1 MSVKTARMADVL
13 HELGRAI
20 DSAILTEDDL
30 ILWIG
35 QRYEAAQVATANTRE
50 IPTNE

>member
-20 DSAILTEDDL
+20 DSAILSEDDL
-30 ILWIG
+30 ILWIH
-35 QRYEAAQVATANTRE
+35 QRYQD
-50 IPTNE
+50 IKTNQEKET

>member
-1 MSVKTARMADVL
+1 MSVKTSRLADVL
-13 HELGRAI
+13 HELGRFI
-20 DSAILTEDDL
+20 DAGVLTEDDL

-35 QRYEAAQVATANTRE
+35 RRYEAEQVATANTRE